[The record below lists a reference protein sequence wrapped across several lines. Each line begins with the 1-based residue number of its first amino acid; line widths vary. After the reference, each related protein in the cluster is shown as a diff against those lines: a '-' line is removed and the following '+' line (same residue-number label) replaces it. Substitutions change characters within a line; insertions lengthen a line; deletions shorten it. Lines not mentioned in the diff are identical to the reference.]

1 MSPPIVAVF
10 PCLSLKSAV
19 RTLLPLICVGLLSA
33 CQNIQPPLLTNGSG
47 LVPVQATQVL
57 TIERNG
63 ESLSTTLVLALSDTE
78 TTIVALSPIGHR
90 LFSIICTG
98 EGLVLQQATQ
108 DLQLPA
114 EHIVSMMQYVYWP
127 ESRLQAASTGKWHLE
142 SDENTRNLLYK
153 SRLITKFELS
163 DWQMWHAI
171 KWPRDV
177 QITSYL
183 LDMTLNI
190 RTVDLQP
197 L

>member
-1 MSPPIVAVF
+1 
-10 PCLSLKSAV
+10 
-19 RTLLPLICVGLLSA
+19 VGLLSA